1 MPISTK
7 AARFVAVLMVFS
19 LVLSLALPV
28 SSSAEGSGSKP
39 AQGTPAGL
47 DIKAASAILM
57 DARSGQIL
65 FEKNAHDPR
74 PPASVTKIMT
84 LVVAFEALQAGKIT
98 LEDQVVGSEYA
109 SSMKGTTIFLST
121 GETWSMADMLK
132 AIAVGSAN
140 DASVAVAEHIAGS
153 HEKFVEMMNQKAQ
166 ELGMHNTQFKN
177 ATGLPAEG
185 HYMSAYDIAVL
196 SRYAFKF
203 PELIR
208 LSSIYLDYIQ
218 GPRKDKFMLDNKNK
232 LLKFYPGT
240 NGLKTGMTNEA
251 GYCISAAALR
261 DGTQLI
267 AVVLGSESRDMRSK
281 ETKQLLDY
289 GFANYASVLVAKGGE
304 AQSDVKVFRGRK
316 DRVSVATAEDFAV
329 SINKGDRA
337 KLKKEI
343 VLNKSVNAPIRK
355 GDKLGDIVA
364 IIDGQEVERA
374 PLLALEDVPKTS
386 IAGLT
391 LKFFGG
397 LFRFR

>member
-1 MPISTK
+1 
-7 AARFVAVLMVFS
+7 
-19 LVLSLALPV
+19 
-28 SSSAEGSGSKP
+28 
-39 AQGTPAGL
+39 
-47 DIKAASAILM
+47 
-57 DARSGQIL
+57 
-65 FEKNAHDPR
+65 
-74 PPASVTKIMT
+74 
-84 LVVAFEALQAGKIT
+84 
-98 LEDQVVGSEYA
+98 
-109 SSMKGTTIFLST
+109 
-121 GETWSMADMLK
+121 
-132 AIAVGSAN
+132 
-140 DASVAVAEHIAGS
+140 
-153 HEKFVEMMNQKAQ
+153 
-166 ELGMHNTQFKN
+166 
-177 ATGLPAEG
+177 
-185 HYMSAYDIAVL
+185 MSAYDIAVL

-232 LLKFYPGT
+232 LLKLYPGS

-251 GYCISAAALR
+251 GYCIAATALR

-316 DRVSVATAEDFAV
+316 DRVSVATPEDFAV
-329 SINKGDRA
+329 SINKGDKG

-364 IIDGQEVERA
+364 IVDGQEIERA
-374 PLLALEDVPKTS
+374 PLLALEDVGKTS
-386 IAGLT
+386 IPGLT

>member
-1 MPISTK
+1 MPISAKT
-7 AARFVAVLMVFS
+7 ARYVAKIVAFS
-19 LVLSLALPV
+19 LIFSLALPV
-28 SSSAEGSGSKP
+28 SAAAEGSGSRP
-39 AQGTPAGL
+39 AQAAPAGL
-47 DIKAASAILM
+47 DIKSPSAILM
-57 DARSGQIL
+57 DARSGKIL

-84 LVVAFEALQAGKIT
+84 LVLAFEALQAGKIT
-98 LEDQVVGSEYA
+98 LEDKVVGSEHA
-109 SSMKGTTIFLST
+109 SSMRGTTIFLSP

-153 HEKFVEMMNQKAQ
+153 HEAFVEMMNQKAK

-177 ATGLPAEG
+177 ATGLAAEG
-185 HYMSAYDIAVL
+185 HYMSAYDIAIL

-203 PELIR
+203 PELIK

-240 NGLKTGMTNEA
+240 NGLKTGMTSEA
-251 GYCISAAALR
+251 GYCISATALR

-267 AVVLGSESRDMRSK
+267 AVIMGAESRDQRSK

-289 GFANYASVLVAKGGE
+289 GFANYTSVLVARGGE

-316 DRVSVATAEDFAV
+316 DRVSVATPEDFAV
-329 SINKGDRA
+329 SINKGDRG

-343 VLNKSVNAPIRK
+343 ILKKDITAPIRK

-364 IIDGQEVERA
+364 SVDGEEVDRA
-374 PLLALEDVPKTS
+374 PLLAVEDVPKTS
-386 IAGLT
+386 IPGLT
-391 LKFFGG
+391 FKFLGN